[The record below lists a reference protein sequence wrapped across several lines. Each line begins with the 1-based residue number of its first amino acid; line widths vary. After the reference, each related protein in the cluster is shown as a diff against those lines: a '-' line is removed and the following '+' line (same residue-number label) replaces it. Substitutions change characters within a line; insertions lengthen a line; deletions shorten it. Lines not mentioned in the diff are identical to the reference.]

1 MDVASRTISNGDVLG
16 YALGCTPVVI
26 CMKVAHLSHA
36 KLLAVVWGVS
46 SRQIPPWFC
55 VVPVQD
61 VAVYNPHNPSSI
73 QVVAPPSVDGHH
85 YSAQN
90 FSLLTSGR
98 APGGQISSNLIPMLL
113 FFSSYSSEE
122 ALTVYLCSSC
132 SSEEALTLFLCS
144 SGSSEE
150 ALILFLCTFFA
161 PPLLLL
167 QL

>member
-16 YALGCTPVVI
+16 YALGCTAVSI
-26 CMKVAHLSHA
+26 CVKVAHLSHA

-85 YSAQN
+85 YSVASYVKP
-90 FSLLTSGR
+90 FALYPGILLICTR
-98 APGGQISSNLIPMLL
+98 PANNLWTPPKIYKQLFATEEDWNGGI
-113 FFSSYSSEE
+113 
-122 ALTVYLCSSC
+122 
-132 SSEEALTLFLCS
+132 
-144 SGSSEE
+144 
-150 ALILFLCTFFA
+150 
-161 PPLLLL
+161 
-167 QL
+167 